1 MNLLVKGTSGPL
13 TGEVD
18 VPNSKYHAHRAL
30 ILASLA
36 PGTSRILGL
45 SDARHVQYTVDVL
58 RALGTKI
65 EVDGQTLLVTGGPY
79 HVKRRIVSVGSS
91 GSTLYFM
98 IGLASLADA
107 PITLTAQKYF
117 RRRPVGPLLEALAQ
131 MGVRFESAQG
141 CPPIAITPGKP
152 RGGTILIP
160 GTLSQ
165 WISGLLLLAPFAK
178 ERTVIEV
185 EGELN
190 ERPYIQLTAEMMRA
204 FDLHVR
210 IAPDY
215 RRFEVEPGQKARQAT
230 VELPPDIGS
239 AAFGLA
245 VTAIHPSNVLFRGLQ
260 KLPGELPDHPEG
272 AFLEILRE
280 MGLPMAYDADAR
292 AVRVKHDGIE
302 LRGLRVDCRDIPDML
317 PILSTLG
324 TFAKGETILENIEHV
339 RLKESDRVAA
349 MLQLNRMGGRLEL
362 HEDRL
367 VAHGVSQ
374 LFGAKL
380 SSFNDH
386 RILMSL
392 AVAASRA
399 EGQSTLTYPNAY
411 RISYPRFLEAMR
423 SIGVPMSISDAP
435 VNGERPKPKPVAPM
449 LKPDRAAAFTL
460 DELLVRHARQ
470 SPLALAVVEA
480 REGRDATLTW
490 QELLDRVDRTAM
502 LLLRLGVHP
511 GERVAFQFPNC
522 LEFVVVAL
530 ATLRVGAVCCP
541 LMPIFREREVAF
553 CLRRSRA
560 RVLFVPD
567 EARGRH
573 YAGEIATLLNEASI
587 SSGDLPLRLEHVVVS
602 VIGRKTHPLPG
613 ADNFNGSVH
622 WLRFQ
627 EALAEIS
634 VDSALLDARRSDPT
648 AVAQLLFTSGTSG
661 EPKGVLHRNDV
672 LMRAAAMEVEHL
684 GLGGEDRIFVPSP
697 LAHQTGFL
705 YGMWLAIVM
714 GVPQILQ
721 SVWNAP
727 RALRALND
735 WDGTFVQAATP
746 FLADLVRAV
755 EDGARPPAALQIFV
769 ATGAAVPRGLA
780 ERATRILGTAV
791 CGGWG
796 TTESCLGTL
805 SAPGDEPAKV
815 WGTDG
820 RALRGIGVRIRD
832 LQGHALPVGE
842 EGHFE
847 VRSPTMFEG
856 YADHPEWTV
865 EAFTADGW
873 FRTGDLGV
881 MDESGYIRITG
892 RVRDVINRGGEKIP
906 VAEMEQLLGD
916 HPAIA
921 DVAIVAMPDARLGE
935 RACAFVIL
943 RAGARFDFERMQHY
957 LDACQVAKHYWPER
971 LEIVAELPHTP
982 SGKIQKYV
990 LRERAK
996 TMRPHARAAEKIS

>member
-13 TGEVD
+13 TGEVE

-36 PGTSRILGL
+36 QGTSRIRGL
-45 SDARHVQYTVDVL
+45 SDARHVQYTIDVL

-65 EVDGQTLLVTGGPY
+65 EVDGQTLVVTGGPY
-79 HVKRRIVSVGSS
+79 HVKRKVVSVGSS

-98 IGLASLADA
+98 IGLAALADA

-117 RRRPVGPLLEALAQ
+117 RRRPVGPLLDALAH
-131 MGVRFESAQG
+131 MGLRFESAEG
-141 CPPIAITPGKP
+141 CPPIAIEPVKP
-152 RGGTILIP
+152 RGGTIVIP

-165 WISGLLLLAPFAK
+165 WISGLLLLAPFAR

-185 EGELN
+185 EGEPN
-190 ERPYIQLTAEMMRA
+190 ERPYIALTAEMMRE

-210 IAPDY
+210 IAPDF
-215 RRFEVEPGQKARQAT
+215 RRFEVEPGQTARPAA

-245 VTAIHPSNVLFRGLQ
+245 VTAIHPSDVLFRGLR

-272 AFLEILRE
+272 AFLDIVRE
-280 MGLPMAYDADAR
+280 MGLPMAYDAHAH
-292 AVRVKHDGIE
+292 AVRVRHDGIE

-324 TFAKGETILENIEHV
+324 TFARGETVLENIEHV

-362 HEDRL
+362 HADRL
-367 VAHGVSQ
+367 VVHGVSQ

-423 SIGVPMSISDAP
+423 SIGVPMSISDGPA
-435 VNGERPKPKPVAPM
+435 NDRRDKPKALPPM
-449 LKPDRAAAFTL
+449 LKPDRAAALTL
-460 DELLVRHARQ
+460 PELLIRHAGE
-470 SPLALAVVEA
+470 SPMEPAVVEA
-480 REGRDATLTW
+480 RDGGDAMLTW
-490 QELLDRVDRTAM
+490 AELRDRVDRTAM
-502 LLLRLGVHP
+502 LLLQLGVRP
-511 GERVAFQFPNC
+511 GEPVAFQLPNC
-522 LEFVVVAL
+522 IEFVVVAL
-530 ATLRVGAVCCP
+530 ATLRIGAICCP

-567 EARGRH
+567 EARGRRH
-573 YAGEIATLLNEASI
+573 AAEVAAMLVEASAFR
-587 SSGDLPLRLEHVVVS
+587 GNLPLQLEHVVVS
-602 VIGRKTHPLPG
+602 TSGRRTHTLPVPDN
-613 ADNFNGSVH
+613 ADDSVQ

-627 EALAEIS
+627 EALGGIEI
-634 VDSALLDARRSDPT
+634 DAGLLDARAAAPT
-648 AVAQLLFTSGTSG
+648 ALAQLLFTSGTSG

-684 GLGGEDRIFVPSP
+684 GLSGEDRIFVPSP

-721 SVWNAP
+721 PVWDAP

-746 FLADLVRAV
+746 FLADLVKAV
-755 EDGARPPAALQIFV
+755 EDGDRPPAALRIFV

-791 CGGWG
+791 CGAWG
-796 TTESCLGTL
+796 TTESCLGSL
-805 SAPGDEPAKV
+805 AAPGDEAAKV

-820 RALRGIGVRIRD
+820 RALRGIGLRITD
-832 LQGHALPVGE
+832 VQGHSLAAGE

-856 YADHPEWTV
+856 YADHADWTAA
-865 EAFTADGW
+865 AFTPDGW

-892 RVRDVINRGGEKIP
+892 RLRDVINRGGEKIP
-906 VAEMEQLLGD
+906 VAEVEQLLGD
-916 HPAIA
+916 HPAID

-935 RACAFVIL
+935 RACAFVVL
-943 RAGARFDFERMQHY
+943 REGARLDFDQMQHY

-971 LEIVAELPHTP
+971 LEIVTALPRTP
-982 SGKIQKYV
+982 SGKVQKYV

-996 TMRPHARAAEKIS
+996 SLRPSVRVKETIS

>member
-13 TGEVD
+13 TGELE

-45 SDARHVQYTVDVL
+45 SDARHVQYTMDVL

-65 EVDGQTLLVTGGPY
+65 EVDDQTLLVNGGPY
-79 HVKRRIVSVGSS
+79 HVKRKVVSVGSS

-117 RRRPVGPLLEALAQ
+117 RRRPVGPLLEA
-131 MGVRFESAQG
+131 MGVRFESANG
-141 CPPIAITPGKP
+141 CPPIAIAPGRP
-152 RGGTILIP
+152 RGGEIVIP

-165 WISGLLLLAPFAK
+165 WISGLLLLAPFAT
-178 ERTVIEV
+178 EPTVIEV

-190 ERPYIQLTAEMMRA
+190 ERPYIALTVEMMRA
-204 FDLHVR
+204 FGLHVQ
-210 IAPDY
+210 IASDW
-215 RRFEVEPGQKARQAT
+215 RRFDVEPGQRARPAT

-245 VTAIHPSNVLFRGLQ
+245 VTAIHPSDVLFRGLQ
-260 KLPGELPDHPEG
+260 KAPGRLPDHPEG
-272 AFLEILRE
+272 AFIDIIRE
-280 MGLPMAYDADAR
+280 MGLPMSYDADAQ
-292 AVRVKHDGIE
+292 AVRVRHDGIE
-302 LRGLRVDCRDIPDML
+302 LRGVRVDCRDIPDML
-317 PILSTLG
+317 PILATLG
-324 TFAKGETILENIEHV
+324 TFAKGETVLENIAHV

-349 MLQLNRMGGRLEL
+349 MLQINRMGGDLEL
-362 HEDRL
+362 LDDRL
-367 VAHGVSQ
+367 VARGVSK
-374 LFGAKL
+374 LFGAGL

-399 EGQSTLTYPNAY
+399 EGQSTLTYPHAY

-423 SIGVPMSISDAP
+423 GIGVPMSISDAP
-435 VNGERPKPKPVAPM
+435 ATGRRRTSRVDRPM
-449 LKPDRAAAFTL
+449 LKPDRAAQLTL
-460 DELLVRHARQ
+460 DELLRKHARER
-470 SPLALAVVEA
+470 PRELAVVET
-480 REGRDATLTW
+480 RDGGDVALTW
-490 QELLDRVDRTAM
+490 QELLDRVDRTAT
-502 LLLRLGVHP
+502 LFLHLGVRP
-511 GERVAFQFPNC
+511 GERVAFQLPNC
-522 LEFVVVAL
+522 IEFVVVAL
-530 ATLRVGAVCCP
+530 ATLSIGAVCCP

-553 CLRRSRA
+553 CLRRSGA
-560 RVLFVPD
+560 RVLVVPD

-573 YAGEIATLLNEASI
+573 HAGEILSVLSEASI
-587 SSGDLPLRLEHVVVS
+587 FSRDLPLKLEHVIVS
-602 VIGRKTHPLPG
+602 ASGRKVHPIP
-613 ADNFNGSVH
+613 ASDNENSVQ

-627 EALAEIS
+627 EALRAIEI
-634 VDSALLDARRSDPT
+634 DAAALDARRSEP
-648 AVAQLLFTSGTSG
+648 AALAQLLFTSGTSG

-684 GLGGEDRIFVPSP
+684 ALTAEDRIYVPSP

-714 GVPQILQ
+714 GVPHIVQPI
-721 SVWNAP
+721 WNAS

-746 FLADLVRAV
+746 FLADLVKAV
-755 EDGARPPAALQIFV
+755 DDGAPPPAALRIFV

-780 ERATRILGTAV
+780 ERATRVLGTAV
-791 CGGWG
+791 CGAWG
-796 TTESCLGTL
+796 TTESCLGSL
-805 SAPGDEPAKV
+805 AAPGDEPAKV

-820 RALRGIGVRIRD
+820 RALRGIHLRITDSDGRI
-832 LQGHALPVGE
+832 LPTGA

-847 VRSPTMFEG
+847 VQSPTMFQG
-856 YADHPEWTV
+856 YADHPEWTAA
-865 EAFTADGW
+865 AFTPDGW

-881 MDESGYIRITG
+881 MDEAGYIRITG

-906 VAEMEQLLGD
+906 VAEVEQLLAD
-916 HPAIA
+916 HPAIGE
-921 DVAIVAMPDARLGE
+921 VAIVAMPDPRLGE
-935 RACAFVIL
+935 RACAFVVL
-943 RAGARFDFERMQHY
+943 RGAALLDFEGMQHY

-971 LEIVAELPHTP
+971 LEIVAELPRTP

-990 LRERAK
+990 LRERARGL
-996 TMRPHARAAEKIS
+996 RPYERVKEPIS

>member
-13 TGEVD
+13 AGEVQ

-36 PGTSRILGL
+36 PGTSRIVGL
-45 SDARHVQYTVDVL
+45 SDARHVHYTMDVL

-65 EVDGQTLLVTGGPY
+65 EVDDQTLIVQGGPY
-79 HVKRRIVSVGSS
+79 RVRRKVVSVGSS

-98 IGLASLADA
+98 IGLATLADA

-117 RRRPVGPLLEALAQ
+117 RRRPVGPLLDALASL
-131 MGVRFESAQG
+131 GVRFESAQG
-141 CPPIAITPGKP
+141 CPPISIEPGPP
-152 RGGTILIP
+152 RGGTIVIP

-178 ERTVIEV
+178 EPTVIEV

-190 ERPYIQLTAEMMRA
+190 ERPYIALTVEMMRA
-204 FDLHVR
+204 FGLQAQVARDW
-210 IAPDY
+210 
-215 RRFEVEPGQKARQAT
+215 RRFEIAPAQEPHPAD

-245 VTAIHPSNVLFRGLQ
+245 VTAIHPSDVLFRGLRA
-260 KLPGELPDHPEG
+260 LPGEMLDHPEG
-272 AFLEILRE
+272 AFMDVARE
-280 MGLPMAYDADAR
+280 MGLPMTFDAHEG
-292 AVRVKHDGIE
+292 AVRVKHDGVR
-302 LRGLRVDCRDIPDML
+302 LRGVRVDCRDIPDML
-317 PILSTLG
+317 PILATLG
-324 TFAKGETILENIEHV
+324 TFAEGDTVLEHIAHV

-362 HEDRL
+362 QDDRL
-367 VAHGVSQ
+367 LVRGTSK
-374 LFGAKL
+374 LFGARL

-399 EGQSTLTYPNAY
+399 EGQSSLTYPHAY

-423 SIGVPMSISDAP
+423 GIGVPMTISDAP
-435 VNGERPKPKPVAPM
+435 AGGRRSPKPVPPM
-449 LKPDRAAAFTL
+449 LKPDRAARHTL
-460 DELLVRHARQ
+460 DELLRRAARER
-470 SPLALAVVEA
+470 PLELAVVET
-480 REGRDATLTW
+480 GDDGDAVLNW
-490 QELLDRVDRTAM
+490 QDLCDRVDRTAT
-502 LLLRLGVHP
+502 LLLRLGVQP
-511 GERVAFQFPNC
+511 GECVAYQLPNC
-522 LEFVVVAL
+522 LEFIVVTL
-530 ATLRVGAVCCP
+530 ATLRIGAICCP

-560 RVLFVPD
+560 RVLIVPD
-567 EARGRH
+567 EARGRRH
-573 YAGEIATLLNEASI
+573 AAEIASLLAESSI
-587 SSGDLPLRLEHVVVS
+587 FGGSLPLRLEHVIVS
-602 VIGRKTHPLPG
+602 ASGRRAHALPV
-613 ADNFNGSVH
+613 ADNDTNPVH
-622 WLRFQ
+622 WLRLQ
-627 EALAEIS
+627 DAVRAID
-634 VDSALLDARRSDPT
+634 VDSAALDARRPAPT

-684 GLGGEDRIFVPSP
+684 ALGAEDRIFVPSP

-714 GVPQILQ
+714 GVPQIVQ
-721 SVWNAP
+721 PVWNAQ

-735 WDGTFVQAATP
+735 WDATFVQAATP
-746 FLADLVRAV
+746 FLADLVKAV
-755 EDGARPPAALQIFV
+755 EDGEAPPAALRIFV

-780 ERATRILGTAV
+780 ERATRVLGTAV
-791 CGGWG
+791 CGAWG

-805 SAPGDEPAKV
+805 AAPGDEAAKV

-820 RALRGIGVRIRD
+820 RALRGIRIRITD
-832 LQGHALPVGE
+832 DTGRALQTGD

-847 VRSPTMFEG
+847 IHSPTMFEG
-856 YADHPEWTV
+856 YVDHPDWTAA
-865 EAFTADGW
+865 AFTPDGW

-881 MDESGYIRITG
+881 VDESGYIRITG

-906 VAEMEQLLGD
+906 VAEVEQLLGD

-935 RACAFVIL
+935 RACAFVVL
-943 RAGARFDFERMQHY
+943 RSSSPLDFERMQHY
-957 LDACQVAKHYWPER
+957 LDACQVAKQYWPER
-971 LEIVAELPHTP
+971 LEIVAELPRTP
-982 SGKIQKYV
+982 SGKVQKYV
-990 LRERAK
+990 LRERAR
-996 TMRPHARAAEKIS
+996 TMRPHERAKEALT

>member
-13 TGEVD
+13 TGEVE

-36 PGTSRILGL
+36 PGRSRILGL
-45 SDARHVQYTVDVL
+45 SDARHVHYTMDVL

-65 EVDGQTLLVTGGPY
+65 DVDGQTLLVTGGPY
-79 HVKRRIVSVGSS
+79 HVKRKIVSVGSS

-98 IGLASLADA
+98 IGLAALADA

-117 RRRPVGPLLEALAQ
+117 RRRPVGPLLDALAQ
-131 MGVRFESAQG
+131 MGVRFESTQG
-141 CPPIAITPGKP
+141 CPPIAIAPGRP
-152 RGGTILIP
+152 RGGTIVIP

-165 WISGLLLLAPFAK
+165 WISGLLLLAPFAT
-178 ERTVIEV
+178 ERTIIEV
-185 EGELN
+185 EGEPN
-190 ERPYIQLTAEMMRA
+190 ERPYIALTVEMMRA

-210 IAPDY
+210 AARDY
-215 RRFEVEPGQKARQAT
+215 RHFEIEPAQRPRPAT

-272 AFLEILRE
+272 AFLDIVRE

-324 TFAKGETILENIEHV
+324 TFARGETTLENIAHV

-362 HEDRL
+362 DDDRL
-367 VAHGVSQ
+367 VVHGVAQ
-374 LFGAKL
+374 LRGARL

-399 EGQSTLTYPNAY
+399 DGQSTLTYPNAY

-423 SIGVPMSISDAP
+423 SIGLPMFMTEAP
-435 VNGERPKPKPVAPM
+435 ANGQRHKPRLSAPI
-449 LKPDRAAAFTL
+449 LRPDRAAQLTL

-470 SPLALAVVEA
+470 SPLGLAAIET
-480 REGRDATLTW
+480 REERDVTLTW

-502 LLLRLGVHP
+502 LLVRLGVRP
-511 GERVAFQFPNC
+511 GERVAFQLPNC
-522 LEFVVVAL
+522 IEFVVIAL
-530 ATLRVGAVCCP
+530 ATLRVGAICCP
-541 LMPIFREREVAF
+541 LMPIFRERELAF

-560 RVLFVPD
+560 RVLFIPD
-567 EARGRH
+567 EARGR
-573 YAGEIATLLNEASI
+573 YPAGEIVSVLAEASVF
-587 SSGDLPLRLEHVVVS
+587 SGDLPIRLEHVVVS
-602 VIGRKTHPLPG
+602 ASGRKTHPLP
-613 ADNFNGSVH
+613 APDNQNGSVQ

-627 EALAEIS
+627 EAIAEIE
-634 VDSALLDARRSDPT
+634 VDFEALDARRTTPT
-648 AVAQLLFTSGTSG
+648 ALAQLLFTSGTSG

-684 GLGGEDRIFVPSP
+684 GLGGEDRIFIPSP

-705 YGMWLAIVM
+705 YGMWLAILM

-721 SVWNAP
+721 SVWNAE

-746 FLADLVRAV
+746 FLADLVKAV
-755 EDGARPPAALQIFV
+755 EDGARPPAALRIFV

-796 TTESCLGTL
+796 TTESGLGSL
-805 SAPGDEPAKV
+805 SAPSDEPAKV

-820 RALRGIGVRIRD
+820 RALRGIGLRITNPA
-832 LQGHALPVGE
+832 GHTLPAGE

-847 VRSPTMFEG
+847 VRSPTMFDG
-856 YADHPEWTV
+856 YADRPEWTAA
-865 EAFTADGW
+865 AFTPDGW
-873 FRTGDLGV
+873 FRSGDLGV

-906 VAEMEQLLGD
+906 VAEMEQLLSD
-916 HPAIA
+916 HPAVA
-921 DVAIVAMPDARLGE
+921 DIAIVAMPDARLGE
-935 RACAFVIL
+935 RACAFAVL
-943 RAGARFDFERMQHY
+943 RDKAQFDFDRMQHY
-957 LDACQVAKHYWPER
+957 LDACQVAKQYWPER
-971 LEIVAELPHTP
+971 LEIVADLPRTP
-982 SGKIQKYV
+982 SGKVQKYV

-996 TMRPHARAAEKIS
+996 TLRPFERTRESVR

>member
-13 TGEVD
+13 TGEVQ

-36 PGTSRILGL
+36 SSTSRILGL
-45 SDARHVQYTVDVL
+45 SDARHVQYTMDVL

-65 EVDGQTLLVTGGPY
+65 ESDGQALIVTGGPY
-79 HVKRRIVSVGSS
+79 RVKRKVISVGSS

-117 RRRPVGPLLEALAQ
+117 RRRPVGPLLDALAQ

-141 CPPIAITPGKP
+141 CPPIAVVPSQP
-152 RGGTILIP
+152 RGGRIVIP

-165 WISGLLLLAPFAK
+165 WISGLLLLAPFAR

-190 ERPYIQLTAEMMRA
+190 ERPYIALTAEMMRA
-204 FDLHVR
+204 FGLHVS
-210 IAPDY
+210 IALDW
-215 RRFEVEPGQKARQAT
+215 RRFEIEPGQQALPAA

-245 VTAIHPSNVLFRGLQ
+245 VTAIHPSNVLFRGLRS
-260 KLPGELPDHPEG
+260 LPGERPDHPEG
-272 AFLEILRE
+272 AFMEIVRE
-280 MGLPMAYDADAR
+280 MGLPMSYDAEAG
-292 AVRVKHDGIE
+292 AVRVKHNGIE
-302 LRGLRVDCRDIPDML
+302 LRGVRVDCRDIPDML
-317 PILSTLG
+317 PILATLG
-324 TFAKGETILENIEHV
+324 TFARGETVLENIRHV

-362 HEDRL
+362 HDDRL
-367 VAHGVSQ
+367 VAHGISQ
-374 LFGAKL
+374 LFGARL

-399 EGQSTLTYPNAY
+399 EGQSSLTYPHAY

-423 SIGVPMSISDAP
+423 SIGVPMSISHAP
-435 VNGERPKPKPVAPM
+435 ANGRRPAPKAARAM
-449 LKPDRAAAFTL
+449 LKPDRAADHTL
-460 DELLVRHARQ
+460 EELIRAHARDMP
-470 SPLALAVVEA
+470 SELAAVET
-480 REGRDATLTW
+480 REGSDATLTW
-490 QELLDRVDRTAM
+490 QELLDRVERTAT
-502 LLLRLGVHP
+502 LFLQLGVRP
-511 GERVAFQFPNC
+511 GECVAFQLPNC

-530 ATLRVGAVCCP
+530 AALRVGAICCP

-553 CLRRSRA
+553 CLRRSGA
-560 RVLFVPD
+560 RVLVVPD

-573 YAGEIATLLNEASI
+573 HAGEIASILSEASI
-587 SSGDLPLRLEHVVVS
+587 FGGDLPIKLEHVIVS
-602 VIGRKTHPLPG
+602 ASGRKTHPLPTPYNE
-613 ADNFNGSVH
+613 DSIQ

-627 EALAEIS
+627 ETMRAIE
-634 VDSALLDARRSDPT
+634 VDSAALAARRSEPKGI
-648 AVAQLLFTSGTSG
+648 AQLLFTSGTSG
-661 EPKGVLHRNDV
+661 EPKAVLHRNDV
-672 LMRAAAMEVEHL
+672 LMRAAAMEIEHL
-684 GLGGEDRIFVPSP
+684 GLDADDRIFVPSP

-721 SVWNAP
+721 PIWNAP

-746 FLADLVRAV
+746 FLADMVKAV
-755 EDGARPPAALQIFV
+755 EEGERPPAALRIFV

-780 ERATRILGTAV
+780 ERATRILGAAV
-791 CGGWG
+791 CGAWG
-796 TTESCLGTL
+796 TTESCLGSL
-805 SAPGDEPAKV
+805 AAPGDEAAKV

-820 RALRGIGVRIRD
+820 RALRGTRLRITD
-832 LQGHALPVGE
+832 VNGHSLPPGQ

-847 VRSPTMFEG
+847 VQSPTMFEG
-856 YADHPEWTV
+856 YADRPEWTAA
-865 EAFTADGW
+865 AFTPDGW

-881 MDESGYIRITG
+881 IDESGFIRITG

-906 VAEMEQLLGD
+906 VAEVEQLLGD

-921 DVAIVAMPDARLGE
+921 DVAIVAMPDPRLGE
-935 RACAFVIL
+935 RACAFVVL
-943 RAGARFDFERMQHY
+943 RCNSMLDFAAMQHY
-957 LDACQVAKHYWPER
+957 LDACQVAKQYWPER
-971 LEIVAELPHTP
+971 LEIVPDLPRTP
-982 SGKIQKYV
+982 SGKVQKYV

-996 TMRPHARAAEKIS
+996 DLRPHERVKETIV

>member
-13 TGEVD
+13 TGEVE

-36 PGTSRILGL
+36 PGTSKIHGL
-45 SDARHVQYTVDVL
+45 SDARHVQYTMDVL

-79 HVKRRIVSVGSS
+79 HVKRKIVSVGSS

-98 IGLASLADA
+98 IGLAALADA

-117 RRRPVGPLLEALAQ
+117 RRRPVGPLLDALAH
-131 MGVRFESAQG
+131 MGVRFESTQG
-141 CPPIAITPGKP
+141 CPPIAVAPGRP
-152 RGGTILIP
+152 RGGTICIP

-165 WISGLLLLAPFAK
+165 WISGLLLLAPFAT
-178 ERTVIEV
+178 EPTIIEV

-190 ERPYIQLTAEMMRA
+190 ERPYITLTAEMMRA

-215 RRFEVEPGQKARQAT
+215 RRFEVEPGQRPRPTT

-245 VTAIHPSNVLFRGLQ
+245 VTAIHPSDVLFRGLQ

-272 AFLEILRE
+272 AFLEIVRE
-280 MGLPMAYDADAR
+280 MGLPITYDGQAR

-302 LRGLRVDCRDIPDML
+302 LHGVRVDCRDIPDML

-324 TFAKGETILENIEHV
+324 TFARGETILENIEHV

-362 HEDRL
+362 HADRL
-367 VAHGVSQ
+367 VAHGVAQ
-374 LFGAKL
+374 LFGARL

-423 SIGVPMSISDAP
+423 GIGVPMFISDGPA
-435 VNGERPKPKPVAPM
+435 NGQRLKPKPASPM
-449 LKPDRAAAFTL
+449 LKPDRAAQLTL
-460 DELLVRHARQ
+460 DELLVRNARE
-470 SPLALAVVEA
+470 SPLDLAVVEA
-480 REGRDATLTW
+480 REGGDVTLTW
-490 QELLDRVDRTAM
+490 QELRDRVDRTAA
-502 LLLRLGVHP
+502 LLLRLGVGP
-511 GERVAFQFPNC
+511 GERVAFQLPNC
-522 LEFVVVAL
+522 AEFVVIAL
-530 ATLRVGAVCCP
+530 ATLRVGAICCP
-541 LMPIFREREVAF
+541 LMPIFREREIVF

-573 YAGEIATLLNEASI
+573 HAGEIAALLTEASVF
-587 SSGDLPLRLEHVVVS
+587 SGDLPLVLEHVVVS
-602 VIGRKTHPLPG
+602 SSGRKTHPLP
-613 ADNFNGSVH
+613 APDNGDGGVN
-622 WLRFQ
+622 WLRFE
-627 EALAEIS
+627 EALAQID
-634 VDSALLDARRSDPT
+634 VDSAALAARRSAPT
-648 AVAQLLFTSGTSG
+648 AIAQLLFTSGTSG

-684 GLGGEDRIFVPSP
+684 GLGRQDRIFVPSP

-721 SVWNAP
+721 TVWNAP

-746 FLADLVRAV
+746 FLADLVKAV
-755 EDGARPPAALQIFV
+755 EEGASPPAALRIFV

-780 ERATRILGTAV
+780 ERATRILGTVV
-791 CGGWG
+791 CGAWG
-796 TTESCLGTL
+796 TTESCLGSL
-805 SAPGDEPAKV
+805 SAPGDEAAKV

-820 RALRGIGVRIRD
+820 RALRGIGLRITSA
-832 LQGHALPVGE
+832 QGRVLPAGE
-842 EGHFE
+842 EGNFE
-847 VRSPTMFEG
+847 VQSSTMFEG
-856 YADHPEWTV
+856 YADHPEWTAA
-865 EAFTADGW
+865 AFTSDGW
-873 FRTGDLGV
+873 FRTSDLGV
-881 MDESGYIRITG
+881 MDESGYVRITG

-906 VAEMEQLLGD
+906 VGEVEQLLSD

-921 DVAIVAMPDARLGE
+921 EVAIVAMPDTRLGE
-935 RACAFVIL
+935 RACAFVVL
-943 RAGARFDFERMQHY
+943 RRAAALDFERMQHY

-982 SGKIQKYV
+982 SGKVQKYL
-990 LRERAK
+990 LRERAQ
-996 TMRPHARAAEKIS
+996 TLRPHDRVKETIA

>member
-13 TGEVD
+13 TGEVE

-36 PGTSRILGL
+36 HGTSRIRGL
-45 SDARHVQYTVDVL
+45 SDARHVQYTMDVL

-65 EVDGQTLLVTGGPY
+65 EIDGQTLLVTGGPY
-79 HVKRRIVSVGSS
+79 HVKRKIVSVGSS

-98 IGLASLADA
+98 IGLAALADA

-117 RRRPVGPLLEALAQ
+117 RRRPVGPLLDALAH
-131 MGVRFESAQG
+131 MGLRFESVQG
-141 CPPIAITPGKP
+141 CPPIAIEPGRP
-152 RGGTILIP
+152 RGGTIVIP

-165 WISGLLLLAPFAK
+165 WISGLLLLAPFAH
-178 ERTVIEV
+178 ERTIIEV
-185 EGELN
+185 EGEPN
-190 ERPYIQLTAEMMRA
+190 ERPYIALTVEMMRE

-210 IAPDY
+210 VAPDF
-215 RRFEVEPGQKARQAT
+215 RRFEVAPGQTASPAT

-245 VTAIHPSNVLFRGLQ
+245 VTAIHPSDVLFRGLQ

-272 AFLEILRE
+272 AFLDIVRD
-280 MGLPMAYDADAR
+280 MGLPMAYDAHEH
-292 AVRVKHDGIE
+292 AVRVRHDGVE
-302 LRGLRVDCRDIPDML
+302 LRGVRVDCRDIPDML

-324 TFAKGETILENIEHV
+324 TFARGETVLENIEHV

-362 HEDRL
+362 HADRL

-399 EGQSTLTYPNAY
+399 EGQSSLTYPNAY

-423 SIGVPMSISDAP
+423 SIGVPMSISDGPTGA
-435 VNGERPKPKPVAPM
+435 RRDTPKALAPM
-449 LKPDRAAAFTL
+449 LKPDRASGTTL
-460 DELLVRHARQ
+460 PELLIRYARE
-470 SPLALAVVEA
+470 SPADLAVVEA
-480 REGRDATLTW
+480 REENDATLTW
-490 QELLDRVDRTAM
+490 GELLDRVDRTAM
-502 LLLRLGVHP
+502 LLLQLGVRP
-511 GERVAFQFPNC
+511 REAVAFQLPNC
-522 LEFVVVAL
+522 IEFVVITL
-530 ATLRVGAVCCP
+530 ATLRVGAICCP

-567 EARGRH
+567 EARGRRH
-573 YAGEIATLLNEASI
+573 AAEIAAMLTEASVFR
-587 SSGDLPLRLEHVVVS
+587 GNLPLQLEHVVVS
-602 VIGRKTHPLPG
+602 TIGRRMHALPVPDN
-613 ADNFNGSVH
+613 ADGSVH

-627 EALAEIS
+627 EALAAIEI
-634 VDSALLDARRSDPT
+634 DAAALDARASSPT
-648 AVAQLLFTSGTSG
+648 ALAQLLFTSGTSG

-684 GLGGEDRIFVPSP
+684 GLSGEDRIFVPSP

-721 SVWNAP
+721 TVWDAP

-746 FLADLVRAV
+746 FLADLVKAV
-755 EDGARPPAALQIFV
+755 EDGARPPAALRIFV

-791 CGGWG
+791 CGAWG
-796 TTESCLGTL
+796 TTESCLGSL
-805 SAPGDEPAKV
+805 AAPGDEAAKV

-820 RALRGIGVRIRD
+820 RALRGIGLRITNAEGRP
-832 LQGHALPVGE
+832 LPTGE

-856 YADHPEWTV
+856 YADHADWTAA
-865 EAFTADGW
+865 AFTPDGW

-881 MDESGYIRITG
+881 MDDSGYIRITG

-906 VAEMEQLLGD
+906 VAEMEQLLSD
-916 HPAIA
+916 HPAIR

-935 RACAFVIL
+935 RACAFVAL
-943 RAGARFDFERMQHY
+943 RAGARLDFDQMQHY

-971 LEIVAELPHTP
+971 LEIVDDLPRTP
-982 SGKIQKYV
+982 SGKVQKYV

-996 TMRPHARAAEKIS
+996 GLRPYARVKEKIC

>member
-1 MNLLVKGTSGPL
+1 MHLLVKGTSGPL
-13 TGEVD
+13 TGEVQ

-36 PGTSRILGL
+36 QGTSRILGL
-45 SDARHVQYTVDVL
+45 SDARHVEYTMGVL

-65 EVDGQTLLVTGGPY
+65 QVDNSTLLVSGGAY
-79 HVKRRIVSVGSS
+79 HVKRKSVSVGSS

-98 IGLASLADA
+98 IGLAALADA

-117 RRRPVGPLLEALAQ
+117 QRRPVGPLLEALAQ
-131 MGVRFESAQG
+131 LGVRFESTNG
-141 CPPIAITPGKP
+141 CPPITIVPAQP
-152 RGGTILIP
+152 RGGRIVIP

-165 WISGLLLLAPFAK
+165 WISGLLMLGPFAR
-178 ERTVIEV
+178 ERTIIEV

-190 ERPYIQLTAEMMRA
+190 ERPYIQLTVDMMRA
-204 FDLHVR
+204 FDLQVR
-210 IAPDY
+210 VGPDM
-215 RRFEVEPGQKARQAT
+215 RRFETEPEQQARPAT
-230 VELPPDIGS
+230 IELPPDIGS

-245 VTAIHPSNVLFRGLQ
+245 VTAIHPSDVLFRGLQ

-272 AFLEILRE
+272 AFMEIVRE
-280 MGLPMAYDADAR
+280 MGLPMVYDAHAG
-292 AVRVKHDGIE
+292 AVRVKHGGVE
-302 LRGLRVDCRDIPDML
+302 LRGVRVDCRDIPDML
-317 PILSTLG
+317 PILCTLG
-324 TFAKGETILENIEHV
+324 TFAKGETTLENVAHI

-349 MLQLNRMGGRLEL
+349 MLQLNRMGGRVEL
-362 HEDRL
+362 YADRL
-367 VAHGVSQ
+367 VVHGVSQ
-374 LFGAKL
+374 LFGTHL

-392 AVAASRA
+392 AVAASKA
-399 EGQSTLTYPNAY
+399 EGQSSLTYPNAY

-435 VNGERPKPKPVAPM
+435 AQDGPQRRKTARSM
-449 LKPDRAAAFTL
+449 LKPDRAAQLTL
-460 DELLVRHARQ
+460 NGLLAQHAQ
-470 SPLALAVVEA
+470 ESPLELAVVET

-490 QELLDRVDRTAM
+490 RELLDQVDRTAM
-502 LLLRLGVHP
+502 LLLDLGVRR
-511 GERVAFQFPNC
+511 GECVAFQLPNC
-522 LEFVVVAL
+522 IEFVVIAL
-530 ATLRVGAVCCP
+530 ATLRVGAICCP
-541 LMPIFREREVAF
+541 LMPIFREREMAF
-553 CLRRSRA
+553 CLRRSQA

-567 EARGRH
+567 EARGRRH
-573 YAGEIATLLNEASI
+573 ADEIASLMAEGSAFNR
-587 SSGDLPLRLEHVVVS
+587 DLPLRLEHVIVS
-602 VIGRKTHPLPG
+602 ASGRKLHPLPPPDEYG
-613 ADNFNGSVH
+613 NLH

-627 EALAEIS
+627 EAIREIEVDANALA
-634 VDSALLDARRSDPT
+634 ARRSAPN
-648 AVAQLLFTSGTSG
+648 ALAQLLFTSGTSG

-684 GLGGEDRIFVPSP
+684 GLGAEDRIFIPSP

-714 GVPQILQ
+714 GAPQILQ
-721 SVWNAP
+721 PVWNAS

-746 FLADLVRAV
+746 FLADLVKAV
-755 EDGARPPAALQIFV
+755 EEGERPPAALRIFV
-769 ATGAAVPRGLA
+769 ATGAAVPRALA
-780 ERATRILGTAV
+780 ERATRLLATAV

-796 TTESCLGTL
+796 TTESGLGSL
-805 SAPGDEPAKV
+805 SAPTDEAAKV

-820 RALRGIGVRIRD
+820 RALRGIRLRITSSDGRV
-832 LQGHALPVGE
+832 LPAGE

-856 YADHPEWTV
+856 YADHPEWTR
-865 EAFTADGW
+865 AAYTPDGW

-881 MDESGYIRITG
+881 IDESGYIRITG

-906 VAEMEQLLGD
+906 VAEMEQLLAE

-921 DVAIVAMPDARLGE
+921 EVAIVAMPDERLGE
-935 RACAFVIL
+935 RACAFIVL
-943 RAGARFDFERMQHY
+943 RGGASFDFEGMQHY
-957 LDACQVAKHYWPER
+957 LDACQVSKHYWPER
-971 LEIVAELPHTP
+971 LEIIGEMPRTP

-996 TMRPHARAAEKIS
+996 TLRPREHVKESVS

>member
-13 TGEVD
+13 TGELE

-45 SDARHVQYTVDVL
+45 SDARHVQYTIDVL

-65 EVDGQTLLVTGGPY
+65 EVDDQTLLVSGGPY
-79 HVKRRIVSVGSS
+79 HVKRKVVSVGSS

-117 RRRPVGPLLEALAQ
+117 RRRPVGPLLEALAA
-131 MGVRFESAQG
+131 MGLRFESANG
-141 CPPIAITPGKP
+141 CPPIAIAPGRP
-152 RGGTILIP
+152 RGGEIVIP

-165 WISGLLLLAPFAK
+165 WISGLLLLAPFAT

-190 ERPYIQLTAEMMRA
+190 ERPYIALTVEMMRA
-204 FDLHVR
+204 FDLHVH
-210 IAPDY
+210 IASDW
-215 RRFEVEPGQKARQAT
+215 RRFDVEPGQRARPTT

-245 VTAIHPSNVLFRGLQ
+245 VTAIHPSDVLFRGLQ
-260 KLPGELPDHPEG
+260 KAPGQLPDHPES
-272 AFLEILRE
+272 AFIDIIRE
-280 MGLPMAYDADAR
+280 MGLPMSYDADAK
-292 AVRVKHDGIE
+292 AVRVRHDGIE
-302 LRGLRVDCRDIPDML
+302 LRGVRVDCRDIPDML

-324 TFAKGETILENIEHV
+324 TFAKGETVLENIAHV

-349 MLQLNRMGGRLEL
+349 MLQINRMGGDLEL
-362 HEDRL
+362 LDDRL
-367 VAHGVSQ
+367 VARGVSK
-374 LFGAKL
+374 LFGARL

-399 EGQSTLTYPNAY
+399 EGQSTLTYPHAY

-423 SIGVPMSISDAP
+423 GIGVPMSISDAP
-435 VNGERPKPKPVAPM
+435 VNGRLRASMVDRPM
-449 LKPDRAAAFTL
+449 LKPDRAAQLTL
-460 DELLVRHARQ
+460 DELLRKHAREM
-470 SPLALAVVEA
+470 PRELAVIET
-480 REGRDATLTW
+480 RDGGDVALTW
-490 QELLDRVDRTAM
+490 QELLDRVDRTAT
-502 LLLRLGVHP
+502 LFLHLGVRP
-511 GERVAFQFPNC
+511 GERVAFQLPNC
-522 LEFVVVAL
+522 IEFVVVAL
-530 ATLRVGAVCCP
+530 ATLSIGAVCCP

-553 CLRRSRA
+553 CLRRSGA
-560 RVLFVPD
+560 RVLVVPD

-573 YAGEIATLLNEASI
+573 HAGEILSVLSEASI
-587 SSGDLPLRLEHVVVS
+587 FSRDLPLKLEHVIVS
-602 VIGRKTHPLPG
+602 ASGRKVHPIP
-613 ADNFNGSVH
+613 ASDNENSVQ

-627 EALAEIS
+627 EALQAIEI
-634 VDSALLDARRSDPT
+634 DAAALDGRRSEP
-648 AVAQLLFTSGTSG
+648 AALAQLLFTSGTSG

-684 GLGGEDRIFVPSP
+684 GLTAEDRIYVPSP

-714 GVPQILQ
+714 GVPHIVQPI
-721 SVWNAP
+721 WNAS

-746 FLADLVRAV
+746 FLADLVKAV
-755 EDGARPPAALQIFV
+755 DDGARPPAALRIFV

-780 ERATRILGTAV
+780 ERATRVLGTAV
-791 CGGWG
+791 CGAWG
-796 TTESCLGTL
+796 TTESCLGSL
-805 SAPGDEPAKV
+805 AAPRDEPAKV

-820 RALRGIGVRIRD
+820 RALRGIHLRITDSDGRI
-832 LQGHALPVGE
+832 LPTGA

-847 VRSPTMFEG
+847 VQSPTMFQG
-856 YADHPEWTV
+856 YADHPEWTAA
-865 EAFTADGW
+865 AFTPDGW

-881 MDESGYIRITG
+881 MDEAGYIRITG

-906 VAEMEQLLGD
+906 VAEVEQLLAD
-916 HPAIA
+916 HPAIGE
-921 DVAIVAMPDARLGE
+921 VAIVAMPDPRLGE
-935 RACAFVIL
+935 RACAFVVL
-943 RAGARFDFERMQHY
+943 RGAALLDFEGMQHY

-971 LEIVAELPHTP
+971 LEIVAELPRTP

-990 LRERAK
+990 LRERARGL
-996 TMRPHARAAEKIS
+996 RPYERVKEPIS

>member
-13 TGEVD
+13 TGEVE

-36 PGTSRILGL
+36 PGTSRIAGL
-45 SDARHVQYTVDVL
+45 SDARHVQYTMDVL

-65 EVDGQTLLVTGGPY
+65 AIEGQTLKVTGGPY
-79 HVKRRIVSVGSS
+79 SVKRKAVSVGSS

-117 RRRPVGPLLEALAQ
+117 RRRPVGPLLDALAQ
-131 MGVRFESAQG
+131 MGIRFESTGG
-141 CPPIAITPGKP
+141 CPPIAIDPDRP
-152 RGGTILIP
+152 RGGTIVIP

-178 ERTVIEV
+178 ERTIIEV

-190 ERPYIQLTAEMMRA
+190 ERPYIALTVEMMRV
-204 FDLHVR
+204 FGLHVR
-210 IAPDY
+210 IAPDW
-215 RRFEVEPGQKARQAT
+215 RRFEIEPRQQAHPAN
-230 VELPPDIGS
+230 VALPPDIGS

-245 VTAIHPSNVLFRGLQ
+245 ATAIHPSDVLFRGLRT
-260 KLPGELPDHPEG
+260 PPAELPDHPEG
-272 AFLEILRE
+272 AFMEIVRE
-280 MGLPMAYDADAR
+280 MGLPMTYDAQAGAIR
-292 AVRVKHDGIE
+292 VRHDGIE
-302 LRGLRVDCRDIPDML
+302 LRGVRVDCRDIPDML
-317 PILSTLG
+317 PILATLG
-324 TFAKGETILENIEHV
+324 SFAKGETILENIRHV

-349 MLQLNRMGGRLEL
+349 MLQLNRMGGRLEM
-362 HEDRL
+362 EDDRL
-367 VAHGVSQ
+367 IVQGVSQ
-374 LFGAKL
+374 LFGTRL

-399 EGQSTLTYPNAY
+399 EGQSSLTYPNAY

-423 SIGVPMSISDAP
+423 GIGVSMSISDAP
-435 VNGERPKPKPVAPM
+435 NNGRSSAKPASPM
-449 LKPDRAAAFTL
+449 LKPDRASLFTL
-460 DELLVRHARQ
+460 DELLADIARDRPQ
-470 SPLALAVVEA
+470 EIAAVEA
-480 REGRDATLTW
+480 RQTNDATLTW
-490 QELLDRVDRTAM
+490 QELYDRSERAAM
-502 LLLRLGVHP
+502 LLLELGVAP
-511 GERVAFQFPNC
+511 GECVAYQLPNC
-522 LEFVVVAL
+522 LEFIVVTL
-530 ATLRVGAVCCP
+530 ATLRIGAICCP

-560 RVLFVPD
+560 RVLVVPD

-573 YAGEIATLLNEASI
+573 PAGEVASLLSEASI
-587 SSGDLPLRLEHVVVS
+587 FSGSLPLKLEHVIVS
-602 VIGRKTHPLPG
+602 ASGRKVHPLP
-613 ADNFNGSVH
+613 AFNENSVR
-622 WLRFQ
+622 WLRLQ
-627 EALAEIS
+627 EALSAVK
-634 VDSALLDARRSDPT
+634 VDPAALDARRPKPT
-648 AVAQLLFTSGTSG
+648 ALAQLLFTSGTSG

-684 GLGGEDRIFVPSP
+684 GLHSDDRVFIPSP

-714 GVPQILQ
+714 GVPQIVQ
-721 SVWNAP
+721 PVWNAA

-735 WDGTFVQAATP
+735 WGGTFVQAATP
-746 FLADLVRAV
+746 FLADLVQAV
-755 EDGARPPAALQIFV
+755 EEGASPPAALRIFV
-769 ATGAAVPRGLA
+769 ATGAAVPRSLA

-791 CGGWG
+791 CGAWG
-796 TTESCLGTL
+796 TTESGLGTL
-805 SAPGDEPAKV
+805 AAPGDEAAKV

-820 RALRGIGVRIRD
+820 RALRGIRLRITD
-832 LQGHALPVGE
+832 ANGHVLPAGE

-847 VRSPTMFEG
+847 VASPTMFEG
-856 YADHPEWTV
+856 YVDHPDWTAA
-865 EAFTADGW
+865 AFTPDGW

-881 MDESGYIRITG
+881 MDEAGYIRITG

-906 VAEMEQLLGD
+906 VAEVEQLLGD

-935 RACAFVIL
+935 RACAFVVL
-943 RAGARFDFERMQHY
+943 RGALTLDFARMQHY
-957 LDACQVAKHYWPER
+957 LDACQVAKQYWPER
-971 LEIVAELPHTP
+971 LEIVTELPRTP
-982 SGKIQKYV
+982 SGKVQKFV
-990 LRERAK
+990 LRERARGL
-996 TMRPHARAAEKIS
+996 RPHERPKAAIS

>member
-1 MNLLVKGTSGPL
+1 MNLFVKGTSGPL
-13 TGEVD
+13 TGAVQ

-45 SDARHVQYTVDVL
+45 SDARHVQYTMDVL

-65 EVDGQTLLVTGGPY
+65 DIDGETLLVTGGPY
-79 HVKRRIVSVGSS
+79 HVKRKVVSVGSS

-98 IGLASLADA
+98 IGLAALADA

-117 RRRPVGPLLEALAQ
+117 RRRPVGPLLDALAH
-131 MGVRFESAQG
+131 MGVKFESAQG
-141 CPPIAITPGKP
+141 CPPIAVTPSRP
-152 RGGTILIP
+152 RGGGIVIP

-165 WISGLLLLAPFAK
+165 WISGLLLLAPFARM
-178 ERTVIEV
+178 RTVIEV

-190 ERPYIQLTAEMMRA
+190 ERPYIALTAEMMRA
-204 FDLHVR
+204 FGLHVH
-210 IAPDY
+210 IAADW
-215 RRFEVEPGQKARQAT
+215 RRFEVEPNQQPHSAT

-272 AFLEILRE
+272 AFMEIVRE
-280 MGLPMAYDADAR
+280 MGLPMIYDSEER
-292 AVRVKHDGIE
+292 AVRVKHDGID

-317 PILSTLG
+317 PILTTLG
-324 TFAKGETILENIEHV
+324 TFARGETILENIRHV

-349 MLQLNRMGGRLEL
+349 MLQLNRMGGRVEL
-362 HEDRL
+362 HDDQL
-367 VAHGVSQ
+367 VVHGVTK
-374 LFGAKL
+374 LFGTHL

-423 SIGVPMSISDAP
+423 SIGVPMSITDAP
-435 VNGERPKPKPVAPM
+435 ANGRRHTAKADRHM
-449 LKPDRAAAFTL
+449 LKPDHAAVLTL
-460 DELLVRHARQ
+460 DEVFRRNA
-470 SPLALAVVEA
+470 SEMPLELAVVEA
-480 REGRDATLTW
+480 RDGSDATLTW
-490 QELLDRVDRTAM
+490 QELLDKVERTAM
-502 LLLRLGVHP
+502 LLLHLGVHP
-511 GERVAFQFPNC
+511 GECVAYQFPNC
-522 LEFVVVAL
+522 LEFVVITL
-530 ATLRVGAVCCP
+530 AILRVGAICCP
-541 LMPIFREREVAF
+541 LMPIFREREIAF
-553 CLRRSRA
+553 CLRRSGA
-560 RVLFVPD
+560 RVLIIPD

-573 YAGEIATLLNEASI
+573 HAGEIASLLREASI
-587 SSGDLPLRLEHVVVS
+587 FSGELPLRLEHVVVS
-602 VIGRKTHPLPG
+602 SPGRKTHPLPMG
-613 ADNFNGSVH
+613 EYQNGSVH

-627 EALAEIS
+627 EAVQAVTI
-634 VDSALLDARRSDPT
+634 DSAALDARRTQPN
-648 AVAQLLFTSGTSG
+648 ALVQLLFTSGTSG

-684 GLGGEDRIFVPSP
+684 GLNAHDRIFIPSP

-705 YGMWLAIVM
+705 YGMWLAILM
-714 GVPQILQ
+714 GVPQIVQ
-721 SVWNAP
+721 PIWNAR

-746 FLADLVRAV
+746 FLADIMKAV
-755 EDGARPPAALQIFV
+755 DEGERPPAALRIFV

-791 CGGWG
+791 CGAWG
-796 TTESCLGTL
+796 TTESCLGSL
-805 SAPGDEPAKV
+805 AAPTDESAKV

-820 RALRGIGVRIRD
+820 RALRGIHLRITD
-832 LQGHALPVGE
+832 AQGHILPAGE

-847 VRSPTMFEG
+847 VQSPTMFEG
-856 YADHPEWTV
+856 YVDHPEWTAA
-865 EAFTADGW
+865 AFTPDGW

-906 VAEMEQLLGD
+906 VGEVEQLLSD
-916 HPAIA
+916 HPAVAEI
-921 DVAIVAMPDARLGE
+921 AIVAMPDARLGE
-935 RACAFVIL
+935 RACAFVVL
-943 RAGARFDFERMQHY
+943 RPRATLDFERMQHY
-957 LDACQVAKHYWPER
+957 LDACQVAKQYWPER
-971 LEIVAELPHTP
+971 LEIVDDLPRTP

-990 LRERAK
+990 LRERAHGL
-996 TMRPHARAAEKIS
+996 RPHERVKEAIS